1 MSFIS
6 SICHLCVTS
15 IPASLVQLKQPEM
28 DPSLC
33 LQSKL
38 NESPPFRSSTLAAL
52 LKQDWLP
59 VGRFY
64 KGLDFAYFTTV
75 DAILQFLTVSYL
87 AHRNQVFTM
96 HDHICGR
103 ERISLALFL
112 QDQIDHKIKTNDTQ
126 KNFKFFKFPL
136 ISQLLIHA

>member
-1 MSFIS
+1 MPIALV
-6 SICHLCVTS
+6 LCVTS

-38 NESPPFRSSTLAAL
+38 NESPPFRFAAL

-64 KGLDFAYFTTV
+64 KGLDFAYFTAV
-75 DAILQFLTVSYL
+75 DAIL
-87 AHRNQVFTM
+87 
-96 HDHICGR
+96 
-103 ERISLALFL
+103 
-112 QDQIDHKIKTNDTQ
+112 
-126 KNFKFFKFPL
+126 
-136 ISQLLIHA
+136 